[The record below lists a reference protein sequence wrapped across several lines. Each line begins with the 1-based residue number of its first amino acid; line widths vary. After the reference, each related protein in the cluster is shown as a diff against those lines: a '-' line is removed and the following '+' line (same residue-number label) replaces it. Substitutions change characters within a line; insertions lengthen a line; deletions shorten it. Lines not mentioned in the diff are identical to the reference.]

1 MPYRF
6 TAAGAFLA
14 GFTTLAGAI
23 RPLGSSFGIPGKN
36 ATFDYIVVGGGNAGL
51 TIAARL
57 AEGQNGSV
65 AVVEAGTFYEIGNGN
80 KDQVPGLD
88 DNYISKDPDDWQPL
102 IDWGYVTSP
111 QKHALNVEMHYARGK
126 CLGGSSAR
134 NYMIYQR
141 GTNASYQRWADLVGD
156 ESYTFDRM
164 LPYFERSVCFTPP
177 NEELRFTNSSPLYD
191 ASVMGDCQGPLS
203 ISYSNYAFSFASW
216 ATNGL
221 RAMGIQ
227 PIDGFLSG
235 SLLGQSYVISTIN
248 ATTMTRDSSETSFMR
263 MALEYPNFA
272 VYSLSMAKKI
282 IFSPDNKNK
291 NRKKA
296 TGVVVDTQGARYVLT
311 ATKEVIVSAGAFASP
326 QLLMVSGVGPAA
338 HLEKHGIPVVADRP
352 GVGQN
357 MQDHVYFGPSYRVQG
372 ETTSSLGN
380 ATFAAQSNRQFE
392 EHTSGMLTNP
402 SNDVLGWE
410 KFAGPIRN
418 STLSADTRLTLD
430 QYPADWPEV
439 EYLAI
444 AGYLGYQN
452 ISGGSDPHDGFN
464 YVTMGVALGMPQSR
478 GTVTLASADNSVRP
492 IIDPRYFSNRIDVE
506 VAVAGYKRAREFFHT
521 AAIRPFLLDGQ
532 EAFPGPRVSS
542 TDAELEQIIKETFLT
557 IFHASCTCSM
567 GRADDPMAVVD
578 SKARVY
584 GVSGLR
590 VVDASAF
597 PILPPGHPMGT
608 VCKFHS
614 SLTDLVF

>member
-1 MPYRF
+1 MSFRLK
-6 TAAGAFLA
+6 AVGAYLA
-14 GFTTLAGAI
+14 GFATLAGAI

-57 AEGQNGSV
+57 AEGQSGTV

-80 KDQVPGLD
+80 NSQVPGLD
-88 DNYISKDPDDWQPL
+88 DNNISKDPNDWQPL

-111 QKHALNVEMHYARGK
+111 QKDALDVEMHYARGK

-141 GTNASYQRWADLVGD
+141 GTNASYQRWADLVD
-156 ESYTFDRM
+156 DQSYTFDRL

-177 NEELRFTNSSPLYD
+177 NQELRFANSSPAYD
-191 ASVMGDCQGPLS
+191 PSVMGDCRGPLS
-203 ISYSNYAFSFASW
+203 LSYSNYAFSFASW
-216 ATNGL
+216 ATEGL
-221 RAMGIQ
+221 RALGI
-227 PIDGFLSG
+227 PSIDGFLSG
-235 SLLGQSYVISTIN
+235 SLLGQSYVVSTIN

-263 MALEYPNFA
+263 SALDRPNFT

-282 IFSPDNKNK
+282 IFGPENNG
-291 NRKKA
+291 KKA
-296 TGVVVDTQGARYVLT
+296 SGVMVDTQGAQYTLT

-326 QLLMVSGVGPAA
+326 QLLMVSGVGPGAD
-338 HLEKHGIPVVADRP
+338 LEKLGIPVIADRP

-357 MQDHVYFGPSYRVQG
+357 MQDHLYFGPSYRVNG

-380 ATFAAQSNRQFE
+380 ATFAAESSRQFQ
-392 EHTSGMLTNP
+392 EHASGMLTNP

-410 KFAGPIRN
+410 KFPEPLRN
-418 STLSADTRLTLD
+418 NMLSAETRHTLD

-452 ISGGSDPHDGFN
+452 ISGGSDPHDGSN

-478 GTVTLASADNSVRP
+478 GSVTLASADNSVRP
-492 IIDPRYFSNRIDVE
+492 IIDPKYFSNRVDVE
-506 VAVAGYKRAREFFHT
+506 VAVAGYKRAREFFGT
-521 AAIRPFLLDGQ
+521 AAVRPFLQGE

-567 GRADDPMAVVD
+567 GRSDDPMAVVD
-578 SKARVY
+578 SQARVY

-597 PILPPGHPMGT
+597 PLLPPGHPMGT
-608 VCKFHS
+608 VCKFDFHR
-614 SLTDLVF
+614 SLKSVN

>member
-1 MPYRF
+1 MISRF
-6 TAAGAFLA
+6 TVV
-14 GFTTLAGAI
+14 
-23 RPLGSSFGIPGKN
+23 GSSFGIPGKN

-51 TIAARL
+51 AIAARL
-57 AEGQNGSV
+57 VEGQSGSV

-80 KDQVPGLD
+80 LSQVPGLD
-88 DNYISKDPDDWQPL
+88 NNYISKPPDDWQPL
-102 IDWGYVTSP
+102 TDWGYVTSP
-111 QKHALNVEMHYARGK
+111 QKDALDVEMHYARGK

-191 ASVMGDCQGPLS
+191 VSVMGDCQGPLS

-216 ATNGL
+216 ATKGL
-221 RAMGIQ
+221 IALGIQ

-248 ATTMTRDSSETSFMR
+248 ATTMNRDSSETSFMR
-263 MALEYPNFA
+263 RVLEYPNFA

-291 NRKKA
+291 NGKKA
-296 TGVVVDTQGARYVLT
+296 TGVVVDTQGAQYVLT

-357 MQDHVYFGPSYRVQG
+357 MQDH
-372 ETTSSLGN
+372 
-380 ATFAAQSNRQFE
+380 
-392 EHTSGMLTNP
+392 EHASGMLTNP

-410 KFAGPIRN
+410 KFPEPVRN
-418 STLSADTRLTLD
+418 STLSAETRRTLD

-492 IIDPRYFSNRIDVE
+492 IIDPRYFSNWIDVE

-521 AAIRPFLLDGQ
+521 AAVRPFLLDGQ
-532 EAFPGPRVSS
+532 EAFPGPSVSS
-542 TDAELEQIIKETFLT
+542 TDAELEQIIKQTFLT

-567 GRADDPMAVVD
+567 GRADGPMAVVD

-608 VCKFHS
+608 VYALAEKIASDILS
-614 SLTDLVF
+614 SA

>member
-1 MPYRF
+1 MPSRF
-6 TAAGAFLA
+6 TAVGAFLA
-14 GFTTLAGAI
+14 GFVTLAGAI
-23 RPLGSSFGIPGKN
+23 RPIGSSFGIPGKN

-57 AEGQNGSV
+57 AEGQSGSV

-80 KDQVPGLD
+80 QSQVPGLD
-88 DNYISKDPDDWQPL
+88 NNYISKDPDDWQPL
-102 IDWGYVTSP
+102 VDWGYVTSP
-111 QKHALNVEMHYARGK
+111 QKDALNVEMHYARGK
-126 CLGGSSAR
+126 CLDGSSAR

-156 ESYTFDRM
+156 ESYTFDRL
-164 LPYFERSVCFTPP
+164 LPYFERSICFTPP
-177 NEELRFTNSSPLYD
+177 NAALRFANSSPPYD

-203 ISYSNYAFSFASW
+203 LSYPNYAFSFASW
-216 ATNGL
+216 ATEGL
-221 RAMGIQ
+221 RALGIQ

-235 SLLGQSYVISTIN
+235 ALLGQSYVVSTIN
-248 ATTMTRDSSETSFMR
+248 ATTMTRDSSETSFLLR
-263 MALEYPNFA
+263 VLDYPNFA
-272 VYSLSMAKKI
+272 VYPLTMAKKI
-282 IFSPDNKNK
+282 IFSPDKNT

-296 TGVVVDTQGARYVLT
+296 SGVVVDTQGDQYVLT

-338 HLEKHGIPVVADRP
+338 HLEKLGIPVVANRP

-372 ETTSSLGN
+372 ETTSSLAN
-380 ATFAAQSNRQFE
+380 ATFAAEASRQFQ
-392 EHTSGMLTNP
+392 EHASGMLTNP

-410 KFAGPIRN
+410 KFPEPLRN
-418 STLSADTRLTLD
+418 STLSTEARRTLD
-430 QYPADWPEV
+430 RYPADWPEV

-452 ISGGSDPHDGFN
+452 VSGGSDPHDGFD

-478 GTVTLASADNSVRP
+478 GSVTLASADNAMRP

-521 AAIRPFLLDGQ
+521 AAVRPFLLDGQ
-532 EAFPGPRVSS
+532 EAFPGSSVSS

-557 IFHASCTCSM
+557 IFHARAPVRWG
-567 GRADDPMAVVD
+567 GRM
-578 SKARVY
+578 
-584 GVSGLR
+584 
-590 VVDASAF
+590 
-597 PILPPGHPMGT
+597 T
-608 VCKFHS
+608 Q
-614 SLTDLVF
+614 